1 MDNVR
6 LEART
11 DGDPIDTSKQHKCTS
26 RLLMR
31 WTLHQATS
39 VVAKALT
46 RCMLLEAAPHG
57 HLSSTNKLLAD
68 PMTKSAFQKAPT
80 ERIMGTSGE
89 VASGN
94 SLLSSWWIGFIVPR
108 EIQKETLGPL
118 EHPWPERSRQSLFP
132 GAICDED
139 SPACPLE
146 PG

>member
-39 VVAKALT
+39 VVAKAIT

-57 HLSSTNKLLAD
+57 HLSSTNKLLTD
-68 PMTKSAFQKAPT
+68 PMTKSTFQKAPT
-80 ERIMGTSGE
+80 ERNIGRSG
-89 VASGN
+89 V
-94 SLLSSWWIGFIVPR
+94 R
-108 EIQKETLGPL
+108 EQPAVVLVDRMRSAARDSKGDPGP
-118 EHPWPERSRQSLFP
+118 
-132 GAICDED
+132 A
-139 SPACPLE
+139 
-146 PG
+146 